1 MTANTVIVNYH
12 VKETGE
18 FTVKMQDVLDTHKAI
33 TKCKLSMDDDD
44 DDTIT
49 KLRTAYNKFLSHCN
63 AVDFVDVLQRVKTYF
78 IVDSNLKDMFQT
90 SHQFVVIGKP
100 KTDLEVSVK
109 YYTNYHYYIIPRQW
123 LTCI

>member
-1 MTANTVIVNYH
+1 M
-12 VKETGE
+12 
-18 FTVKMQDVLDTHKAI
+18 KMQDVLDTHKAI
-33 TKCKLSMDDDD
+33 TKSKLSMDDDD
-44 DDTIT
+44 DDDDGTIT
-49 KLRTAYNKFLSHCN
+49 KLCTAYNKFLSHCN

-90 SHQFVVIGKP
+90 SHQFVVLGKP

-109 YYTNYHYYIIPRQW
+109 YCKNYCYYIIPCHW

>member
-44 DDTIT
+44 NDTIT
-49 KLRTAYNKFLSHCN
+49 KLCTAYNKFLSHCN

-90 SHQFVVIGKP
+90 SHQFVVLGKP
-100 KTDLEVSVK
+100 KSDLEVSVK
-109 YYTNYHYYIIPRQW
+109 YYT
-123 LTCI
+123 